1 VETHVGFGK
10 DEPTEIPEIP
20 TEEEEE
26 EAAQTTKGYLPQ
38 DSLFLD

>member
-26 EAAQTTKGYLPQ
+26 AAQTTKGYLPQ